1 MGLLSLFRSKTSS
14 ASLAKERLQLVIAHE
29 RTNRGSPSYLP
40 MMKQDIVN
48 VIRKY
53 VEIDEDEV
61 QVSMESDEN
70 CELLELNITLP
81 QFSAGNPEAE
91 NSDIKG

>member
-1 MGLLSLFRSKTSS
+1 MGILSIFRSKAAT

-29 RTNRGSPSYLP
+29 RTNRGGPAYLP

-53 VEIDEDEV
+53 IPITEEEV
-61 QVSMESDEN
+61 NVSMETEGN
-70 CELLELNITLP
+70 CDMLELNIALP
-81 QFSAGNPEAE
+81 QIPG
-91 NSDIKG
+91 KLQKKK

>member
-1 MGLLSLFRSKTSS
+1 MGILSIFRSKAST

-29 RTNRGSPSYLP
+29 RTSRTGPAYLQ

-53 VEIDEDEV
+53 VPITEEEV
-61 QVSMESDEN
+61 NVSMETDGN
-70 CELLELNITLP
+70 CDMLELNIALP
-81 QFSAGNPEAE
+81 QISSNK
-91 NSDIKG
+91 SQKKK